1 MGDDQMSQVGMRDVR
16 GLYWE
21 WIVANSVAEAAGL
34 GTTVVLGTVLAPA
47 LARASSG
54 VEILGGAAMAV
65 VLGTF
70 LEGAVVGV
78 AQGHV
83 LARHSSI
90 RLADWT
96 WASALGAGLAW
107 VLGMTPS
114 TVVALLAGDAPAASA
129 PLMAE
134 PGPMVTLV
142 LAVGLGV
149 ITGPILGAVQWRV
162 LRRTVPDAG
171 RWLWANAAAW
181 AVGMPVIFA
190 GMDLVP
196 WSGPPLLRILAIYL
210 MCAVAGMVVGV
221 IHGRVLVDLLT
232 RSTKASNRTSSA
244 PVKVSSDSR
253 VWPS

>member
-1 MGDDQMSQVGMRDVR
+1 MREMR
-16 GLYWE
+16 GLYRQ
-21 WIVANSVAEAAGL
+21 WILANGVAEAAGL
-34 GTTVVLGTVLAPA
+34 GTTFVLGTMLAPR
-47 LARASSG
+47 LAQASSA
-54 VEILGGAAMAV
+54 VEILGGAALAV

-70 LEGAVVGV
+70 LEGVVVGM
-78 AQGHV
+78 AQGRV

-90 RLADWT
+90 RVADWAR
-96 WASALGAGLAW
+96 ASALGAGLAW

-114 TVVALLAGDAPAASA
+114 TVMALMAGDAPPDGA
-129 PLMAE
+129 PPMAE
-134 PGPMVTLV
+134 PGALATLV

-196 WSGPPLLRILAIYL
+196 WSGPALLQVVTIYL
-210 MCAVAGMVVGV
+210 VCAVAGLAVGA
-221 IHGRVLVDLLT
+221 IHGRVLLDLLM
-232 RSTKASNRTSSA
+232 RSMKASSRASSA
-244 PVKVSSDSR
+244 SLTVSSDSR